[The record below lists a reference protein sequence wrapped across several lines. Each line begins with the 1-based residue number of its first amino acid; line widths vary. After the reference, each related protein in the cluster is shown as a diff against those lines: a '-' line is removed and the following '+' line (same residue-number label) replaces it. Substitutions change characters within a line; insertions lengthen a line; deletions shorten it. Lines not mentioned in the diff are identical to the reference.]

1 MKSAPGAIV
10 VAACL
15 AVAQPLN
22 AFQRE
27 TTDDPDCTEA
37 PGVDCPHLGTPLSWN
52 VFPVHFFVNADG
64 SGLSFDTARDAISA
78 ALSTWQSGS
87 RDGIVFEFG
96 GQSQKGSDGHDG
108 CNVVSWQSLAQGA
121 ADIFSQ
127 AIITFR
133 RNSGEIL
140 DVDIEMNSD
149 SQFAV
154 LPAGEDD
161 PFDERVDLQA
171 VSTHE
176 AGHLVGLDHENRFG
190 SDVVMFFSDTS
201 GNTTHRTLTS
211 DDRSGV
217 LAAYPEPASLGA
229 GTTTAG
235 CTGSG
240 GGGGDGGGGG
250 CALSSSRR
258 ATDLWP
264 VAAVFA
270 YLVARQR
277 RRRKS

>member
-10 VAACL
+10 FAACL
-15 AVAQPLN
+15 AVAQPLD

-27 TTDDPDCTEA
+27 TTNDPDCTEA

-64 SGLSFDTARDAISA
+64 SGLSFDAARDAISA

-108 CNVVSWQSLAQGA
+108 CNVVSWQNLGQSA

-133 RNSGEIL
+133 RNSGEIF
-140 DVDIEMNSD
+140 DVDVEMNSD
-149 SQFAV
+149 DQFAV
-154 LPAGEDD
+154 LPAGEDN

-171 VSTHE
+171 VATHE
-176 AGHLVGLDHENRFG
+176 AGHLLGLDHENRFG
-190 SDVVMFFSDTS
+190 PDVVMFFSDTT

-250 CALSSSRR
+250 CALSPSRR

-270 YLVARQR
+270 YLAARQR
-277 RRRKS
+277 RRRKA